1 MFPFTP
7 HTTLRPLH
15 VGRFLLLG
23 DRAQKAL
30 YGNNCQKNKRFL
42 KLYTLSVKIGRLF
55 AMVESESV
63 QQKRDIERIFGMSAA
78 APVTDSTFKELVL
91 DSDVP
96 VLVDFWAPWCGPCR
110 MVAPVVDEIAE
121 QYQGQVKV
129 VKLNTDENPNTASQY
144 GIRSIPTL
152 MIFKG
157 GQRVDMV
164 VGAVPKTTLANTLEK
179 YL

>member
-1 MFPFTP
+1 
-7 HTTLRPLH
+7 
-15 VGRFLLLG
+15 
-23 DRAQKAL
+23 
-30 YGNNCQKNKRFL
+30 
-42 KLYTLSVKIGRLF
+42 
-55 AMVESESV
+55 MVESESV

-78 APVTDSTFKELVL
+78 AQVTDATFKDEVL

-110 MVAPVVDEIAE
+110 MVAPVVDEIAD
-121 QYQGQVKV
+121 QYAGQVKV
-129 VKLNTDENPNTASQY
+129 VKLNTDDNPNTASQY